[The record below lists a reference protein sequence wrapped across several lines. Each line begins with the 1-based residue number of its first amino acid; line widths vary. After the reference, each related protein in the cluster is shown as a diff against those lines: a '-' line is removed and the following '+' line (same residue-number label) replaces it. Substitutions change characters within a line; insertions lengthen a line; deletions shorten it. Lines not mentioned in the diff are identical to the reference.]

1 MPNLLLAAVAIL
13 ASLALLMY
21 SADHLVR
28 GASSLATRI
37 GVSALFTG
45 MIVVGAATSAPEMA
59 TSVVAATAGA
69 YGIAVGNIVGS
80 NIANLALVLGVA
92 GAIAPIKVSRAVFRR
107 DGSMLVAAS
116 FALAGA
122 ALLPQPT
129 IGRWAGA
136 GALIVLAFYTLNA
149 FRGERRLTAIADEL
163 ERAAEQILHPDPL
176 LVAIVRS
183 LASLV
188 LLVIS
193 AGMFVDNARAIGSAL
208 GVPESVLGLTVAALG
223 TSLPELAATIA
234 GMRRKNTDVV
244 LGNILG
250 SCLFNLLAIG
260 GVTAIIAPLRI
271 PADIAMLDI
280 PIMVAITIMTAIF
293 IANGMRLSRL
303 EGVTLLASYIAF
315 MVLQATRIQLPL

>member
-1 MPNLLLAAVAIL
+1 MPDLPVAAATIV
-13 ASLALLMY
+13 ASLVLLMF

-45 MIVVGAATSAPEMA
+45 MVVVGAATSAPEMA
-59 TSVVAATAGA
+59 TTVVAATEGA
-69 YGIAVGNIVGS
+69 FGIAVGNVVGS

-116 FALAGA
+116 LALMAV

-129 IGRWAGA
+129 VGRWAGA
-136 GALIVLAFYTLNA
+136 GALAVLSLYTMHA
-149 FRGERRLTAIADEL
+149 FRGERHLKAIADEL
-163 ERAAEQILHPDPL
+163 ERAAEQILRPDPL
-176 LVAIVRS
+176 SVAILRSVAS
-183 LASLV
+183 LA

-193 AGMFVDNARAIGSAL
+193 AGLFVDNARAIGSAL
-208 GVPESVLGLTVAALG
+208 GVPESVLGLTVAAIG

-234 GMRRKNTDVV
+234 GMLRKRTDVV

-250 SCLFNLLAIG
+250 SCLFNLLFIG
-260 GVTAIIAPLRI
+260 GVAAIIAPLTI
-271 PADIAMLDI
+271 PADIAKLDI
-280 PIMVAITIMTAIF
+280 PIMLGITIMTAIF

-303 EGVTLLASYIAF
+303 EGLTLLASYGVF
-315 MVLQATRIQLPL
+315 MVVQATRIGPA

>member
-1 MPNLLLAAVAIL
+1 MPDLPIAVATIVV
-13 ASLALLMY
+13 SLMLLMY

-45 MIVVGAATSAPEMA
+45 MVVVGAATSAPEMA
-59 TSVVAATAGA
+59 TTVVAAADGA
-69 YGIAVGNIVGS
+69 FGIAVGNIVGS

-92 GAIAPIKVSRAVFRR
+92 GAMAPIRVSRAVFRR

-116 FALAGA
+116 IALMGV
-122 ALLPQPT
+122 ALLPQP
-129 IGRWAGA
+129 IVGRLAGI
-136 GALIVLAFYTLNA
+136 GALIALSLYTMYAFH
-149 FRGERRLTAIADEL
+149 GERNLKAVVDEL
-163 ERAAEQILHPDPL
+163 ERAAEEILHPDPL
-176 LVAIVRS
+176 LVAIIRS
-183 LASLV
+183 AASLV

-193 AGMFVDNARAIGSAL
+193 AGLFVDNARAIGSAL
-208 GVPESVLGLTVAALG
+208 GVPESVLGLTVAAIG

-234 GMRRKNTDVV
+234 GMLRKRSDVV

-260 GVTAIIAPLRI
+260 GVAAIIAPLTI
-271 PADIAMLDI
+271 PADIARIDI
-280 PIMVAITIMTAIF
+280 PIMLGITIMTAIF

-303 EGVTLLASYIAF
+303 EGVTLLASYGVF
-315 MVLQATRIQLPL
+315 LVVQFTRIQPA